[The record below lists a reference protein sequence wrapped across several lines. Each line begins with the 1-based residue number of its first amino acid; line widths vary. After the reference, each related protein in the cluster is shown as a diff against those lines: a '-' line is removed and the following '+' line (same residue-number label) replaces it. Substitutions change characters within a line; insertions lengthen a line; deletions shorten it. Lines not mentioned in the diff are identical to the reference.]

1 MDVRIMKLHLV
12 MLLMM
17 GFILK
22 KVLKALQQYGSKDS
36 EKL

>member
-12 MLLMM
+12 TPLVMVH
-17 GFILK
+17 FE

-36 EKL
+36 EKV